1 MLIKQISV
9 FVENKPGRLYH
20 LVKTMADQGIDLKA
34 LSIADTEKFG
44 ILRCI
49 VNDPE
54 SALKIIK
61 DANFTASM
69 TDVLALEVTDQPGGL
84 AEALG
89 ILMEAGI
96 DVDYVYSFVRTRSEN
111 ALIILKVEENEKA
124 VDALKSSG
132 MKVLSGSDV
141 SSL

>member
-9 FVENKPGRLYH
+9 FVENRPGRLHH
-20 LVKTMADQGIDLKA
+20 LVKTMADHGIDLKA

-49 VNDPE
+49 VNEPE
-54 SALKIIK
+54 HTLKIIK
-61 DANFTASM
+61 DADFTASM
-69 TDVLALEVTDQPGGL
+69 TDVLALEVTDRPGGL

-89 ILMEAGI
+89 ILMEVDI
-96 DVDYVYSFVRTRSEN
+96 DVEYVYSFVRTRSEN
-111 ALIILKVEENEKA
+111 ALIILKVGDAEKA

-132 MKVLSGSDV
+132 MKVLSDSDV